1 VSPSFRAVPEILAHL
16 LTVGDPYMTLM
27 NFEDASEKENVL
39 GPLFAT
45 AVKSNVPTFGTDK
58 FQSPKIRARLDN
70 AIKKSLQSS
79 EDPIVDLL
87 ASVDLETSQ
96 TLSNT
101 GISQSQL
108 EGKGSKTGGSENASA
123 DSNPS
128 KKVYT
133 SREVHDRLHYSTLS
147 LVPSTKSRSELLDHV
162 MLRRAMDGYLFDCK
176 VNKTVTADDQWLQE
190 LWEWIKGK
198 PPCDVKC

>member
-1 VSPSFRAVPEILAHL
+1 
-16 LTVGDPYMTLM
+16 MTLM
-27 NFEDASEKENVL
+27 KFEDASEKENVL

-45 AVKSNVPTFGTDK
+45 AVKSEVPIFGPDR
-58 FQSPKIRARLDN
+58 FQSSKIKARLDT

-87 ASVDLETSQ
+87 ASVDLEVSQ
-96 TLSNT
+96 AFCNT

-108 EGKGSKTGGSENASA
+108 EGKGSKIGGSEKTSA
-123 DSNPS
+123 ELIPSN
-128 KKVYT
+128 KVYT
-133 SREVHDRLHYSTLS
+133 SREMHDRSHYSTLS
-147 LVPSTKSRSELLDHV
+147 LVPSTKSRSELLGNV

-176 VNKTVTADDQWLQE
+176 VNKTVVADDQWLQE

-198 PPCDVKC
+198 SPCHMEH